1 MHAQISNMT
10 ISDLDSISNILYSD
24 FDDFWSYSIFKQEL
38 ENENSHYLVAKI
50 NEEIVGFAGI
60 WISIDEAHITNIVTK
75 KSYRKNGIG
84 NLLLNSLINL
94 CNNLK
99 MNSITLEVNESNEPA
114 ISLYKKFG
122 FKNLGIRKKYYNNSE
137 NAIIMTLFFNN
148 K

>member
-10 ISDLDSISNILYSD
+10 ISDLDLISNILYSD